1 MKMKEYR
8 KIPRGLRNCNPL
20 NIRKSNGTK
29 WVGQIGDD
37 GTFCVFE
44 DVVHGLRAAFRL
56 LRTYQVKYK
65 CNTVAQMIS
74 RWAPANENHTEAY
87 IRLVC
92 ERMKCEP
99 KFIPHFG
106 SREEKDDCCRM
117 VDAMAVV
124 ELGGD
129 FLASDVLREAYD
141 LAFGNNGKEG
151 RVC

>member
-1 MKMKEYR
+1 MK
-8 KIPRGLRNCNPL
+8 
-20 NIRKSNGTK
+20 
-29 WVGQIGDD
+29 
-37 GTFCVFE
+37 
-44 DVVHGLRAAFRL
+44 
-56 LRTYQVKYK
+56 
-65 CNTVAQMIS
+65 
-74 RWAPANENHTEAY
+74 
-87 IRLVC
+87 
-92 ERMKCEP
+92 
-99 KFIPHFG
+99 FG

>member
-56 LRTYQVKYK
+56 LRWMPWLWW
-65 CNTVAQMIS
+65 N
-74 RWAPANENHTEAY
+74 WAEIFWRRT
-87 IRLVC
+87 C
-92 ERMKCEP
+92 
-99 KFIPHFG
+99 
-106 SREEKDDCCRM
+106 
-117 VDAMAVV
+117 
-124 ELGGD
+124 
-129 FLASDVLREAYD
+129 
-141 LAFGNNGKEG
+141 
-151 RVC
+151 